1 LSTTEF
7 PFFKFVDDDDDKTER
22 KSFEQILQP
31 LQQSQLSS
39 ELLQKSFRCIIATV
53 PPSQSRKYIFMTI
66 FMKRSGNNVVKL
78 LTVVIYEFSS
88 LASFPV

>member
-7 PFFKFVDDDDDKTER
+7 PFLKFVDDDDDKTER

-39 ELLQKSFRCIIATV
+39 ELLQKINTKVLDALLRRFRQA
-53 PPSQSRKYIFMTI
+53 SHENIF
-66 FMKRSGNNVVKL
+66 S
-78 LTVVIYEFSS
+78 
-88 LASFPV
+88 